1 MNKNVKTGVYVIFS
15 DKITLGSFRN
25 IWYGYS
31 WKHITIPVST
41 KGCES

>member
-1 MNKNVKTGVYVIFS
+1 MNKNVKTGVYVIFL

-31 WKHITIPVST
+31 ETYNYSCID
-41 KGCES
+41 